1 MPASPDATA
10 DRSTATILVV
20 EDDPAVREAVV
31 WVLKLMGYDT
41 REAENGPAALEALD
55 QDPAIDLMFSD
66 VVMPKAMSGVELAQE
81 ARRRHPDLKIL
92 LTTGYSA
99 TEINRAPLGES
110 GIRVITKPY
119 ANDDL
124 DNLLREILAE

>member
-1 MPASPDATA
+1 MPVSPDTTA
-10 DRSTATILVV
+10 DRPTVTILVV

-41 REAENGPAALEALD
+41 REAENGPAALETLD
-55 QDPAIDLMFSD
+55 RDPAIDLMFSD
-66 VVMPKAMSGVELAQE
+66 IVMPKAMSGVELAQE

-99 TEINRAPLGES
+99 TEINRAPLDEN

>member
-10 DRSTATILVV
+10 GRSTATILVV

-55 QDPAIDLMFSD
+55 QDPTIDLMFSD